1 MEPHDTERLNRR
13 ELEAFFDRLF
23 PNGFAGLD
31 VAGEIAPEGWEQS
44 PLVACFHPSA
54 ERVFEEE
61 LRIHRNIESLFH
73 VRKHRGD
80 AKTHTPLAEPT
91 LEDVCREYQP
101 RPVRAEEELTELVA
115 SCLWD
120 VFSDNH
126 DVIVADGRAADI
138 GSFRGASAFLDEYL
152 SRDRRA
158 PWCGGDHM
166 RFYMGTVWISGR
178 ADLTPVYAMIFRRL
192 QLLGAEW
199 VYHFPEIGRVDR
211 SGLHTQSEQPTAY
224 SRSEAAAA
232 ELKAQKQHAE
242 LERLRADLVAS
253 NAQAREAA
261 MDQPPPAKVRAYRQ
275 VYCRDPRGWPPA

>member
-1 MEPHDTERLNRR
+1 MEIHDTQRLSRS

-73 VRKHRGD
+73 VREHQGD
-80 AKTHTPLAEPT
+80 GKTHVPLAEPT
-91 LEDVCREYQP
+91 LEDVRLEHQL
-101 RPVRAEEELTELVA
+101 RLVRADEELAELVA

-126 DVIVADGRAADI
+126 DVMVADVRVADV

-152 SRDRRA
+152 MQWTNPRQPRCA
-158 PWCGGDHM
+158 H
-166 RFYMGTVWISGR
+166 
-178 ADLTPVYAMIFRRL
+178 
-192 QLLGAEW
+192 
-199 VYHFPEIGRVDR
+199 IGRCTAGSAWVAACVSR
-211 SGLHTQSEQPTAY
+211 CRQPRIEPAESSQTRREHRLVRG
-224 SRSEAAAA
+224 SAAARSVRG
-232 ELKAQKQHAE
+232 H
-242 LERLRADLVAS
+242 RGLVS
-253 NAQAREAA
+253 LNIPHVD
-261 MDQPPPAKVRAYRQ
+261 DQT
-275 VYCRDPRGWPPA
+275 